1 MYFFGVELVKR
12 FETTY
17 CISGNGILENR
28 FIIKILIMITI
39 IFYFFIFLN

>member
-17 CISGNGILENR
+17 CISGNGILENL

-39 IFYFFIFLN
+39 FILFFLN